1 MYSNNNINFG
11 FSGGR
16 ETSITTNPATPFSNQ
31 DAVDLANATF
41 DTKDT
46 ETFTYAYLKIAKSN
60 FGDTHFEDT
69 NRDNENV
76 IQTRNRTNLEGNY
89 LLTKA
94 KYTLTIN
101 KATGLFRPEPTFAG
115 EPDDLPRGQKG
126 RYRFK
131 HAPGIQI
138 SAGVRSVLSNSDF
151 TINSEIVFGEYVH
164 YDPGASPGGSLPLD
178 FSPAKVI
185 NDVTRSRLTVPVL
198 YSRYG

>member
-16 ETSITTNPATPFSNQ
+16 ETSITTNPTTPFSNQ
-31 DAVDLANATF
+31 DVIDLANTTF
-41 DTKDT
+41 DTKDP

-60 FGDTHFEDT
+60 FSDIDFEDR
-69 NRDNENV
+69 NRNNENV
-76 IQTRNRTNLEGNY
+76 ILTRNKTNLPGDY
-89 LLTKA
+89 LFTGP
-94 KYTLTIN
+94 KYVLTIN
-101 KATGLFRPEPTFAG
+101 SVTGLFRPQPTFTG
-115 EPDDLPRGQKG
+115 ELDDLPRGQKG

-131 HAPGIQI
+131 NAPGIQT

-164 YDPGASPGGSLPLD
+164 YDPDLSTGGSLPLD
-178 FSPAKVI
+178 FSPAKMI